1 VKLVL
6 ETCNRGRSKT
16 FSLLTVPRDVSLILC
31 FQRYRDAASGSLSD
45 RLPKS
50 MAIASSSSDP
60 RIHSKDNCG
69 NLPPKSVG
77 LRDFG
82 MHTEDR
88 SSMTPRIHEFAT
100 RPALLRRALEFH
112 QDWIERTLEV
122 TLADVVIFQ
131 VDLNLAQIGVEK
143 ILACS
148 SRPGATSRAVRRLRP
163 VVASADMPPGFPP
176 LVGLSSLS
184 HMAALLA
191 PLEGSQTG
199 CRINLEWQDCPVAM
213 RFHRITAPVIA
224 LNIHYHAGPSSD
236 RESVANLL
244 IVRRECADEVVRLV
258 EDVDRRDSQPR
269 LHVLGGRARRIVSCA
284 WDELVLDQS
293 VLTLLRDDFE
303 SFFERQNWFRENRL
317 PFRRGYLLHG
327 PPGNGKS
334 TAIRAMMTSRGLTAH
349 TLRLFDSNTDD
360 ASLDALFDHAL
371 TERPAM
377 ILLED
382 LDRAFPK
389 TGETKSRVSLQQLLN
404 CLDGVGTGEGI
415 IVVATANEP
424 TILDP
429 AILRR
434 PGRFDRLIHFADPN
448 FGLRQAYFRRM
459 HPAFETISMEELA
472 TESERFSFAQL
483 REAFITAGQ
492 RAFERKDE
500 IREEDLLS
508 GIRSLRQS
516 MMADATRSNATG
528 FRAAPQIGV
537 RI

>member
-1 VKLVL
+1 
-6 ETCNRGRSKT
+6 
-16 FSLLTVPRDVSLILC
+16 
-31 FQRYRDAASGSLSD
+31 
-45 RLPKS
+45 
-50 MAIASSSSDP
+50 
-60 RIHSKDNCG
+60 
-69 NLPPKSVG
+69 
-77 LRDFG
+77 
-82 MHTEDR
+82 MHTNPEDR
-88 SSMTPRIHEFAT
+88 SSMNARMHEFAT

-112 QDWIERTLEV
+112 QDWIEKTLGV
-122 TLADVVIFQ
+122 ALADVVVFQ

-143 ILACS
+143 ILGCS

-163 VVASADMPPGFPP
+163 LVASADIPPGFPP
-176 LVGLSSLS
+176 LVGLRNLS
-184 HMAALLA
+184 HRVDLLA
-191 PLEGSQTG
+191 AIERLQTG
-199 CRINLEWQDCPVAM
+199 GGLNPEWQDCPVAM

-224 LNIHYHAGPSSD
+224 LNTHYHAGPSSN

-244 IVRRECADEVVRLV
+244 IARRECADEVVRLV

-269 LHVLGGRARRIVSCA
+269 LHVLGGNTRRIMSCA

-303 SFFERQNWFRENRL
+303 CFFERQNWFRENRL

-334 TAIRAMMTSRGLTAH
+334 TAVRAMMTSRGLTAH

-360 ASLDALFDHAL
+360 ASLDALFNRAL
-371 TERPAM
+371 QERPAM

-382 LDRAFPK
+382 LDRAFPR

-424 TILDP
+424 TILDA

-434 PGRFDRLIHFADPN
+434 PGRFDRVIHFGDPD

-459 HPAFETISMEELA
+459 HPAFETSTLDEVA

-516 MMADATRSNATG
+516 MLADVTRSNPTG
-528 FRAAPQIGV
+528 FRAAQQIGV
-537 RI
+537 TT